1 MATNWLNR
9 GISADAALR
18 CCEAER
24 LALELDIRGF
34 IGELLNRVLEIRTGN
49 VFDVQLAL
57 VPPPLR
63 RELPK
68 VRRVWRIGRFVKG
81 TPLVVGAIVLMST
94 FAMESLIGQL
104 AALETLQ
111 GVMDGLDQIIQS
123 SGCKTCIS
131 KKIWR
136 QNRPQVKS
144 QVLARIRQ

>member
-1 MATNWLNR
+1 
-9 GISADAALR
+9 
-18 CCEAER
+18 
-24 LALELDIRGF
+24 
-34 IGELLNRVLEIRTGN
+34 
-49 VFDVQLAL
+49 
-57 VPPPLR
+57 
-63 RELPK
+63 
-68 VRRVWRIGRFVKG
+68 
-81 TPLVVGAIVLMST
+81 MST